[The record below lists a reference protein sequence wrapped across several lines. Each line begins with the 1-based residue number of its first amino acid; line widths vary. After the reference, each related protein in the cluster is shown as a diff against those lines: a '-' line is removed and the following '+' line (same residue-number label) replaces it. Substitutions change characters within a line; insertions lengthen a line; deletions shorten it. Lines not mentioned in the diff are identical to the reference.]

1 MLVFKYKSPLT
12 YEKEEIISY
21 CNISLDLK
29 VYHIPNYLLI
39 GNTTNINTFLA
50 ERNILRHNQTVL
62 RKYPS
67 ILHVQ
72 LHQQTQINHVICPSL
87 CTVARRTET
96 ELIDN
101 NDNPTRLL
109 VYTRLSAVGTAT
121 ATANE
126 KVDSSLILI
135 LSVPTMEDTLPT
147 SAR

>member
-21 CNISLDLK
+21 YNISLDLK

-72 LHQQTQINHVICPSL
+72 LHQQTQINHVISPPL

-101 NDNPTRLL
+101 NDNPTLL
-109 VYTRLSAVGTAT
+109 LDCVHSALGTAT

-135 LSVPTMEDTLPT
+135 LSVPTMVDTLPT